1 MEDFSFHLA
10 MVVVAVYSVVSQI
23 CAAYF
28 LYLIAQSHE
37 FAYALFIGPFIAE
50 FKGLLWPFFI

>member
-10 MVVVAVYSVVSQI
+10 MVVVAVYCVVSQI

-28 LYLIAQSHE
+28 LYLIAQSHG

-50 FKGLLWPFFI
+50 F

>member
-37 FAYALFIGPFIAE
+37 FVIAE